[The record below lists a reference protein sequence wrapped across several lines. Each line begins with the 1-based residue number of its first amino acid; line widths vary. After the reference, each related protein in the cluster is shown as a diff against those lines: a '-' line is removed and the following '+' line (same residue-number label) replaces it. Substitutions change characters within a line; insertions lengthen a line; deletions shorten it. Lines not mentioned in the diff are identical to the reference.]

1 MWNVAHELQLN
12 FPGDLTDREK
22 PGNRNRERSSLKHRI
37 CVCAVQFL
45 GTSRHTDSSIITAHL
60 FAFLNFYR
68 CSSQSV
74 QSTRTPPTPT
84 PPPFTMKWQRWQP
97 QIRLD
102 LTTIPITYSR
112 REKQQRCVGVESS
125 NRYGGGY
132 VYIQWS
138 RGEGS
143 RSRKVGRL
151 IIFVEPHKVY
161 GH

>member
-1 MWNVAHELQLN
+1 M
-12 FPGDLTDREK
+12 K
-22 PGNRNRERSSLKHRI
+22 RSPW
-37 CVCAVQFL
+37 
-45 GTSRHTDSSIITAHL
+45 ITAELPWRSDRQGETRKQKQREIIFEASNMCVRRSISWDVTTHR
-60 FAFLNFYR
+60 FFYHHCTPVCIPRFLQVFITI
-68 CSSQSV
+68 CSIN
-74 QSTRTPPTPT
+74 THPPPTST

>member
-1 MWNVAHELQLN
+1 MNYSWTSLEIWQTGRNQETETERDHLWSIEYVCAPFN
-12 FPGDLTDREK
+12 FLGRHDTQILL
-22 PGNRNRERSSLKHRI
+22 SSL
-37 CVCAVQFL
+37 
-45 GTSRHTDSSIITAHL
+45 HTCLHSSISTGVHHNL
-60 FAFLNFYR
+60 FNQHAP
-68 CSSQSV
+68 
-74 QSTRTPPTPT
+74 PPTPT